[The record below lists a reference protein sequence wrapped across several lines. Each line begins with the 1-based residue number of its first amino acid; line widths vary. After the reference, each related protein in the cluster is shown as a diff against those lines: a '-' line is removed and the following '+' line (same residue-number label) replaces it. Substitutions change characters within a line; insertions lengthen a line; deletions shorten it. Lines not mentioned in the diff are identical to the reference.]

1 MSDQG
6 VKYKITADVE
16 QAGKDIDNFSKRSRV
31 ALTNLTQVVQDLP
44 YGFIGI
50 QNNLPYLVSSF
61 NELTKEVGGA
71 DKAIVSLI
79 NQLRGTV
86 GLVFAF
92 SAVTSVITFLI
103 QEFGSLG
110 NAYDAIFKKTTAAA
124 LAEKEYKKALTESSA
139 AALTEKASIQE
150 LINVIGNVNQ
160 KYSDRVSAFNQ
171 LEKLN
176 SGHIKGIKD
185 EAEAIKMT
193 NKEWDQY
200 LILFQKQTN
209 LKIQAKAIEAAL
221 STAYKKFNEDLDKLG
236 DKDILFG
243 LNQILKGFSRGEFNI
258 PLAFLE
264 GAKKTTQDYVNIINR
279 FNVQWKN
286 TQKELRGV
294 NEQLGAGGG
303 FKDTKEDVKQLSTQV
318 EDLANKWS
326 LETQIAELQ
335 KLRTTLLDVTYV
347 ERNGQKVTTGYVAT
361 ELERTQALKDLQQI
375 YPEMFK
381 NMTTQMNSYKNLDD
395 LTFTLI
401 RRLQEQRDEIIANG
415 KASATQA
422 QADKNSENA
431 INQKNKALEDEFENL
446 VKVSMANDAL
456 STQVIKINKINLD
469 AVVAYN
475 ELTDAVSILTE
486 YYKRL
491 DAQQIKTGNFIT
503 RYLRNPLE
511 ELFDVVLSKGKNKWK
526 EFGDAV
532 VKQLKRIAA
541 QQLATAAASLIA
553 NIISPG
559 SGAAISRGLRGI
571 GTDVL
576 GDYLGNTGGLDYS
589 AFQGGMSLSGQVVF
603 VQRGS
608 DLVGVLNRTNAT
620 INRVG

>member
-79 NQLRGTV
+79 NQLKGTV

-124 LAEKEYKKALTESSA
+124 TAAKELKTAFNDASA
-139 AALTEKASIQE
+139 AAVTERSSIQE
-150 LINVIGNVNQ
+150 LIGVISNANENY
-160 KYSDRVSAFNQ
+160 KDRISAFQQ

-176 SGHIKGIKD
+176 GGHIKGIED
-185 EAEAIKMT
+185 EAEAISMT
-193 NKEWDQY
+193 NKEWGKY
-200 LILFQKQTN
+200 LTLFQKQTN

-221 STAYKKFNEDLDKLG
+221 SATYKKFNEDLDKLN
-236 DKDILFG
+236 DKDVLFG
-243 LNQILKGFSRGEFNI
+243 FKQIAKGISRGQFDL

-264 GAKKTTQDYVNIINR
+264 GAKTTTQEWVNVIGTL
-279 FNVQWKN
+279 NVQWRN
-286 TQKELRGV
+286 TQKELRTV
-294 NEQLGAGGG
+294 NDELGKGGG
-303 FKDTKEDVKQLSTQV
+303 FKDTKEDVKQLSTEVQ
-318 EDLANKWS
+318 DLANKWS

-361 ELERTQALKDLQQI
+361 ELERKDALEELQQI

-395 LTFTLI
+395 LTFSLI

-415 KASATQA
+415 KAAALQA
-422 QADKNSENA
+422 QADKNTEEA
-431 INQKNKALEDEFENL
+431 INKKNKALDEEFENI
-446 VKVSMANDAL
+446 VKLTMANDAL
-456 STQVIKINKINLD
+456 STQVININKINLD
-469 AVVAYN
+469 AVAAYK
-475 ELTDAVSILTE
+475 ELMDQVSILTD

-491 DAQQIKTGNFIT
+491 DAQQIKTGRFIT
-503 RYLRNPLE
+503 QYLRNPLE

-571 GTDVL
+571 STPVL
-576 GDYLGNTGGLDYS
+576 ADYLDTVGQANLSGIG
-589 AFQGGMSLSGQVVF
+589 GGMSLSGQVVF